1 MDEKHE
7 GQNNSISNS
16 LAIEFG
22 ILENLAKHESL
33 LSNSLANLFT
43 WHPPRPRAYLYARG
57 LDSASLLRAAL
68 RDFPRSRGNFLL
80 SFPHDA
86 RGLVSIKLPRTVL
99 ASRSRT
105 PRVHGLH
112 PGE

>member
-43 WHPPRPRAYLYARG
+43 WHPPRPRAYYTRG
-57 LDSASLLRAAL
+57 LDSASLLRAVL

-86 RGLVSIKLPRTVL
+86 GGLVAIKLPRTVL

-105 PRVHGLH
+105 QRVHGLR

>member
-43 WHPPRPRAYLYARG
+43 WHPPRPRA
-57 LDSASLLRAAL
+57 
-68 RDFPRSRGNFLL
+68 
-80 SFPHDA
+80 
-86 RGLVSIKLPRTVL
+86 
-99 ASRSRT
+99 
-105 PRVHGLH
+105 
-112 PGE
+112 